1 MVADLEM
8 PSASRVFF
16 MADMADMAQ
25 DEVMEEI
32 REARPWCPIHAKN
45 I

>member
-16 MADMADMAQ
+16 MADMAQ
-25 DEVMEEI
+25 DEVIKEL
-32 REARPWCPIHAKN
+32 REAGPWCPIHAKN